1 MIYFLDNIK
10 QGYGKFMDILN
21 PFGKYFLQTIWKLY
35 RKYLPSSFQYIF
47 KHVYDG
53 FVTNLL
59 ENITLHAKNIV
70 NYLWQIYDKFIWKTG
85 KLNVKYI

>member
-21 PFGKYFLQTIWKLY
+21 PFVKYFLQTIWKLY
-35 RKYLPSSFQYIF
+35 RKYLPSSFQYIL

-59 ENITLHAKNIV
+59 ENITLHANK
-70 NYLWQIYDKFIWKTG
+70 YS
-85 KLNVKYI
+85 KLFMTNL